1 MTEDHMIM
9 LRMKLITDRIRQ
21 VADAA
26 FAEYSLTGPQVG
38 YLNYIRRNGGSI
50 SQKELE
56 RAAGVSH
63 PTIVGVTARLQ
74 DKGYVEIRID
84 EKDRRNRIIE
94 LTDKARNATLQ
105 LRKGSEGLNGQLVRG
120 MTPEDET
127 ELNRLLDIIDKNLN
141 ELQEKGERRE
151 NESK

>member
-1 MTEDHMIM
+1 MTEEHVIM
-9 LRMKLITDRIRQ
+9 LRLKLITDRIRQ

-26 FAEYSLTGPQVG
+26 FAEYGLTGPQVG

-56 RAAGVSH
+56 RAARVSH

-74 DKGYVEIRID
+74 EKGYVTIHTD

-105 LRKGSEGLNGQLVRG
+105 LRKGSEGLNARLISGI
-120 MTPEDET
+120 TPEEEA
-127 ELNRLLDIIDKNLN
+127 ELNHLLDVIEQNLN
-141 ELQEKGERRE
+141 GLQEKGEGKE
-151 NESK
+151 